1 VDTIIIIIIIIIIN
15 SIIKTAANITESLS
29 QPNEKSGAKQGI
41 NTQGKI
47 GRVPKEKMEKQSN
60 AWAVH

>member
-1 VDTIIIIIIIIIIN
+1 MTALFKILMMMMMMIIIIII
-15 SIIKTAANITESLS
+15 K
-29 QPNEKSGAKQGI
+29 
-41 NTQGKI
+41 GKI

>member
-1 VDTIIIIIIIIIIN
+1 MVGVGIDRVMMMIIIIN
-15 SIIKTAANITESLS
+15 K
-29 QPNEKSGAKQGI
+29 
-41 NTQGKI
+41 GKI